1 MDDRKVFELK
11 RLELAYIKQMIFM
24 AGVITLALLGLIL
37 YIYNVYQY
45 NFQLLIISIVLVIV
59 GIIGI
64 FTIDQHMKDI
74 SREIKGL

>member
-59 GIIGI
+59 GIRGI